1 MKQWVKAWMLIAA
14 VTLAGCQN
22 GGVEVSR
29 LPPRPVD
36 QVDNVALRLSPPMP
50 LNWDDAP
57 GLDGLQAQLNLFQ
70 LDQPLSVIVEG
81 AMEFVLY
88 EGRGTAQ
95 VLAGKKPF
103 RVWTFQGPELRN
115 CMGKTMFGWG
125 YAMRL
130 DWGDRPPESPS
141 ITLVARYRPV
151 RGKDV
156 SSGSIH
162 VVMTAN

>member
-115 CMGKTMFGWG
+115 CMGKTMFGG
-125 YAMRL
+125 AMRCAWTGAIGRRKARASPWWP
-130 DWGDRPPESPS
+130 DIGRFEARTCRPAPS
-141 ITLVARYRPV
+141 TWQ
-151 RGKDV
+151 
-156 SSGSIH
+156 
-162 VVMTAN
+162 